1 MRGRRKQGGDQAEVN
16 MTPMLD
22 IVFILLI
29 FFIVTATFLQ
39 EQGIDMRP
47 PPPDDSPP
55 PDQSNPVILVQIDNA
70 NRVFVN
76 QDATS
81 ADRVIAAVSRIRAE
95 QPNSAV
101 LIQPCDEA
109 LHGTIV
115 NIWDDMRSNGIAVSI
130 QRGDAASC
138 GE

>member
-1 MRGRRKQGGDQAEVN
+1 MRRRRNRPSDQADVN

-39 EQGIDMRP
+39 EEGIDMRP
-47 PPPDDSPP
+47 PPPSDEEPVDPP
-55 PDQSNPVILVQIDNA
+55 PVILVQIDARNQ
-70 NRVFVN
+70 VFVN

-95 QPNSAV
+95 SPNSAV
-101 LIQPCDEA
+101 LIQPNDEA

-115 NIWDDMRSNGIAVSI
+115 QILDELRAAQIPVSI
-130 QRGDAASC
+130 QRDRS
-138 GE
+138 E

>member
-1 MRGRRKQGGDQAEVN
+1 MRRRASQRGNDQADVN

-39 EQGIDMRP
+39 EQGIDIVP
-47 PPPDDSPP
+47 PPPNDEENTE
-55 PDQSNPVILVQIDNA
+55 SNPVIFVQIDES

-76 QDATS
+76 QEPTS
-81 ADRVIAAVSRIRAE
+81 ELRVLAAVSRIRAE

-101 LIQPCDEA
+101 LIEVDDEA
-109 LHGTIV
+109 EHGTLIYL
-115 NIWDDMRSNGIAVSI
+115 IDEMRANSIPVSFNRREVE
-130 QRGDAASC
+130 Q
-138 GE
+138 

>member
-1 MRGRRKQGGDQAEVN
+1 MRKRVRRGDDQAEVN

-47 PPPDDSPP
+47 PPPSDEDT
-55 PDQSNPVILVQIDNA
+55 PDQDNPVILVQVDED

-76 QDATS
+76 REPTS
-81 ADRVIAAVSRIRAE
+81 VDRVPAAVSRFLAE
-95 QPNSAV
+95 APRSAV
-101 LIQPCDEA
+101 LIEVDNTA
-109 LHGTIV
+109 DHGVVVQIY
-115 NIWDDMRSNGIAVSI
+115 DDMLSNEVPAII
-130 QRGDAASC
+130 QRRSDES
-138 GE
+138 